1 MDNLI
6 ELNEFDA
13 QNMPKYGY
21 EVIYKDGLALATEE
35 DYLNY
40 VDDITGEY
48 LGMCGLI

>member
-21 EVIYKDGLALATEE
+21 EVIYENGLTLATQD
-35 DYLNY
+35 DYYNY

-48 LGMCGLI
+48 LGMKGLV